1 MATRKSRKKQRL
13 RNNEYYNTQA
23 IYDELYSKAKE
34 NRRFTNL
41 YDLIVSRENILL
53 AYRNIKKNKG
63 SKTKGIN
70 ATTILDIGKDNPER
84 LISYVQ
90 NRMSS
95 FQPMPVRRVEIP
107 KDNGKVRP
115 LGIPTME
122 DRLIQQCIK
131 QILEPICE
139 AKFYKHSYGFRP
151 NRSTHHAIARALALT
166 NRHNFQYVVDIDIKG
181 FFDNVNHG
189 KLMKQLWSLG
199 IQDKQLL
206 CILSKMLKTEIKG
219 EGVPEKGV
227 PQGGILSPLLSNV
240 VLNELD
246 WWIASQWEN
255 HKTHHS
261 YKDPTRKYELLR
273 KGNLKEVFIVRY
285 ADDFKLFC
293 KDRKTAEKMFAATK
307 QWLLERLGL
316 EISPE
321 KSKIVNLRKR
331 YSEFLGFKMKLWKKG
346 QKYVVKSHMTEKSK
360 EKCKRE
366 LKQKIKV
373 LQHDAIGARAQ
384 QFNATV
390 LGLHGYYK
398 IASHISKDFAEIAF
412 HVNKSLYCRTKC
424 IRSKR
429 GNKSKVYERFYGKCK
444 VKPLFIQQVA
454 LYPIHYVQT
463 IPPVCFSQ
471 DICNYTV
478 KGRAKIHTHLQ
489 NFSYDILLYIM
500 KNPVK
505 NQSLEY
511 NDNRISLYVGQRGR
525 CFVTGEKLNISD
537 MEVHHK
543 TMRSEGGTDEYR
555 NLVFVTGAVHKLIHT
570 KEAETIENYLKLLRR
585 KSIDFVKLNNLRRL
599 VGNCEISEN
608 K

>member
-13 RNNEYYNTQA
+13 RNNEYYDTQA

-63 SKTKGIN
+63 SKTKGVN

-84 LISYVQ
+84 LISYVR
-90 NRMSS
+90 NRMSN

-131 QILEPICE
+131 QVLEPICE

-151 NRSTHHAIARALALT
+151 NRSTHHAIARVLALT

-206 CILSKMLKTEIKG
+206 CVISKMLKTEIKG
-219 EGVPEKGV
+219 IGVPQKGV

-293 KDRKTAEKMFAATK
+293 KDRKTAEKMYAATK
-307 QWLLERLGL
+307 QWLEERLGL

-331 YSEFLGFKMKLWKKG
+331 YSEFLGFKLKLWKKG

-360 EKCKRE
+360 EKCKKE

-373 LQHDAIGARAQ
+373 LQHDASLTKAQQELVAQNLPVVHWVICDYIHVNSTICGLEYSDLFQEGCLWLCKAAATYKDDGRAQ
-384 QFNATV
+384 FSTYAKTV
-390 LGLHGYYK
+390 VKNGLLSYCRKVCNHRSHFSRLIIGEHGELAADGEALEPQADDFDARMSLVETLSLLEASKQEYDGVARLGIEALALKLQGMRVTD
-398 IASHISKDFAEIAF
+398 IAEIY
-412 HVNKSLYCRTKC
+412 HVPPSHVGAWISRSAAKLRCDPRFLASL
-424 IRSKR
+424 
-429 GNKSKVYERFYGKCK
+429 
-444 VKPLFIQQVA
+444 L
-454 LYPIHYVQT
+454 
-463 IPPVCFSQ
+463 
-471 DICNYTV
+471 
-478 KGRAKIHTHLQ
+478 
-489 NFSYDILLYIM
+489 
-500 KNPVK
+500 
-505 NQSLEY
+505 
-511 NDNRISLYVGQRGR
+511 
-525 CFVTGEKLNISD
+525 
-537 MEVHHK
+537 
-543 TMRSEGGTDEYR
+543 
-555 NLVFVTGAVHKLIHT
+555 
-570 KEAETIENYLKLLRR
+570 
-585 KSIDFVKLNNLRRL
+585 
-599 VGNCEISEN
+599 
-608 K
+608 